1 MPLRSL
7 FLDHLWLKLFS
18 LLLATLIW
26 LTIRANLNSPTR
38 ETTRRFARQP
48 VVLMTESAEYRSF
61 YVEPPQVNVTV
72 RGPAA
77 LVEEMNDRDI
87 HAFVQM
93 AGEQTMAGMYPVEIH
108 VPHGITVILVSPR
121 TVLVRMGN
129 PP

>member
-18 LLLATLIW
+18 VLLATLIW
-26 LTIRANLNSPTR
+26 LTVRANLNNPAR

-48 VVLMTESAEYRSF
+48 VVLMTDSAEYRTF
-61 YVEPPQVNVTV
+61 VVEPPHVNVTV

-77 LVEEMNDRDI
+77 LIDEMNDRDI
-87 HAFVQM
+87 HAFIQM

-108 VPHGITVILVSPR
+108 VPHGVTVVLVAPR
-121 TVLVRMGN
+121 TVLVRLGN